1 VEEGR
6 VEHGAW
12 SPWSSREKAGRTAG
26 SFVSAEVVGFS
37 CLNSNKL
44 INVIRRENESQN
56 RREKF

>member
-1 VEEGR
+1 MEEER

-12 SPWSSREKAGRTAG
+12 LPWSSRVKAGRTAG
-26 SFVSAEVVGFS
+26 SSVSAEVVGDS

-44 INVIRRENESQN
+44 INVIRRETESQN